1 MDVYAYVELLN
12 VILKLAI
19 VYLLLIGDFDKL
31 ILYSILVFIVNVIVA
46 FSYRIYCLHHFETC
60 RFNWVLKKEK
70 LFPMLS
76 FSGWDLYGNM
86 CYSVRQQGVNMLIN
100 MFFGVA
106 LNAASSVA
114 SSIQAIIASLSANVI
129 QAFRPQIV
137 KNYSQN
143 NILDMQ
149 VLMSSA
155 LKYTLLLFLLIA
167 IPVSLEMENV
177 MHIWLGQVPDYASSF
192 CRIMLGVSMLNL
204 VNNILCIAIEST
216 GEMKRVSFIS
226 GTIYLLTIPTIYI
239 LFKYVTDN
247 VLFSYVVSLVI
258 VLLVVVVD
266 FTIVKKQIPGINI
279 NSIAFSCAFALFIA
293 VISSI
298 PALLLFYIINI
309 NPYVEILVIS
319 SVYALSLTFFTILLD
334 RQLRMIVI
342 SKINRKKTS
351 K

>member
-1 MDVYAYVELLN
+1 
-12 VILKLAI
+12 
-19 VYLLLIGDFDKL
+19 
-31 ILYSILVFIVNVIVA
+31 
-46 FSYRIYCLHHFETC
+46 
-60 RFNWVLKKEK
+60 
-70 LFPMLS
+70 
-76 FSGWDLYGNM
+76 
-86 CYSVRQQGVNMLIN
+86 
-100 MFFGVA
+100 
-106 LNAASSVA
+106 
-114 SSIQAIIASLSANVI
+114 
-129 QAFRPQIV
+129 
-137 KNYSQN
+137 
-143 NILDMQ
+143 
-149 VLMSSA
+149 
-155 LKYTLLLFLLIA
+155 
-167 IPVSLEMENV
+167 
-177 MHIWLGQVPDYASSF
+177 
-192 CRIMLGVSMLNL
+192 MLNL